1 MKTFGPSETDTM
13 TASIAIARY
22 RYYVEGRSPSVAAPG
37 FPERRFP
44 SLHLHVARLYFS
56 SPRTAIN
63 VRDWQAS
70 APGETLAGSFSS
82 SPFFRF
88 DTRLSSCTGSGH
100 IRRPAALGLLLRNAP
115 FGFRFLPKQIRSNG
129 KERRVNFF
137 RFPPKKQT
145 FGTWE
150 PGPLPRLRHVCPE
163 SIREIKTERQTCI

>member
-1 MKTFGPSETDTM
+1 M
-13 TASIAIARY
+13 TASIAISHY
-22 RYYVEGRSPSVAAPG
+22 RYCVEKRSLSVGAPG
-37 FPERRFP
+37 FPGRGFP
-44 SLHLHVARLYFS
+44 SLHSYIARLFFS
-56 SPRTAIN
+56 SPRTEVN

-70 APGETLAGSFSS
+70 APGETLTSSFSS
-82 SPFFRF
+82 SPSCRF

-100 IRRPAALGLLLRNAP
+100 IRRPAALGLLLRYAP
-115 FGFRFLPKQIRSNG
+115 CGFRFLPKQIRSNG

-163 SIREIKTERQTCI
+163 SIREFKTEKQTCI